1 MNLISTI
8 FIFNNKNKIIYSEI
22 IKEIKELSWVFN
34 NIFDNA
40 LNISYFIQFLALLI
54 LEYLFFLENDQD

>member
-34 NIFDNA
+34 NI
-40 LNISYFIQFLALLI
+40 SYFIQFLALLI
-54 LEYLFFLENDQD
+54 LEYRFFLENDQD